1 MERLDMAGYIFKFS
15 SSSLFSGWYDRERD
29 KITIILHPDLSPSKL
44 VAGKKEV
51 VEFELFGM

>member
-1 MERLDMAGYIFKFS
+1 MAGYIFKFS

-44 VAGKKEV
+44 EAGKKEV